1 MTIKASKYV
10 RSDETGSADGG
21 SPAQSPLLRQSE
33 TALRKREQRYRS
45 LVLATASL
53 VWMTDPAGDIVEPS
67 PALTD
72 FTGQCFE
79 QYRGLGWLDAV
90 HPEDRGHVRD
100 VWMETLRSQR
110 IMQVEYRLRHRDGA
124 WHHMLVRWAPVLDD
138 DGRPY
143 EWIAACTDI
152 SDRVRVAEALRE
164 EVRSTDILHSIGM
177 AVAAELD
184 LQKLAQRVI
193 DAATSVTRAGCGVLF
208 YTASDEGGAPVTMR
222 SLSGPDATALAEF
235 AAPRHRQLANHHG
248 LRADDITHDPR
259 FAAETAESPVIPAA
273 APARSLLSIPIVSRS
288 GDVFG
293 AMVFGHR
300 DPHVFTSRDER
311 VVRGIASQAAIAI
324 DNAQLVRHLRLAQQ
338 RLAGQLGFNRGITD
352 SLGEGLY
359 AVDVSGRATFV
370 NPAAEKMLG
379 YTARQIAGKDMHE
392 LIHSKH
398 PDLSDFPRDTCPLL
412 SVIRTGTPVTVDED
426 AFVRSDGSIFPVSY
440 TSSPTYEDE
449 RITGAVVAFRD
460 ETERK
465 AAEAAVRRYSEEL
478 ERLVTERT
486 AELEQANSQLRV
498 SNRELQDFASVAS
511 HDLQE
516 PLRKI
521 QAFGDRLVAKVGPA
535 LGAEGQDYLYRMR
548 NAAGRMQTL
557 ISDLL
562 AFSRVTTQAQP
573 FAPVDLAEI
582 VREVLGDLEATI
594 EQTGG
599 KVDVGPLPQ
608 IDADALQMRQLIQN
622 LIGNALKFYKP
633 GVAPVVKLY
642 AEVSDARDSR
652 GTLRLVVEDNGIG
665 FDEKYLDRIFNV
677 FQRLHGR
684 GTYEGT
690 GIGLAVCRKI
700 AERHGG
706 SVTARSTLGVGATFV
721 VTLPLKQTTTEG
733 SNGE

>member
-1 MTIKASKYV
+1 VTVEASKYV
-10 RSDETGSADGG
+10 RSGETGSGDGVSAAD
-21 SPAQSPLLRQSE
+21 SPLLRHSE
-33 TALRKREQRYRS
+33 TALRKREERYRS

-53 VWMTDPAGDIVEPS
+53 VWMTDPAGHIAEPS
-67 PALTD
+67 PAWTE
-72 FTGQCFE
+72 FTGQSFE

-90 HPEDRGHVRD
+90 HPEGRSHVRD
-100 VWMETLRSQR
+100 VWMDTLRSQR
-110 IMQVEYRLRHRDGA
+110 VVQVECRLRNRDGT
-124 WHHMLVRWAPVLDD
+124 WHHMLVRWAPVLDEQ
-138 DGRPY
+138 GRLY

-164 EVRSTDILHSIGM
+164 EVRITDILHSIGM

-193 DAATSVTRAGCGVLF
+193 DASTSVTRAECGVLF
-208 YTASDEGGAPVTMR
+208 YTAGDEGGAPVTMR
-222 SLSGPDATALAEF
+222 SLSGHEAAALAEF
-235 AAPRHRQLANHHG
+235 AAPHHRELANHRG
-248 LRADDITHDPR
+248 VRADDVTQHPR
-259 FAAETAESPVIPAA
+259 FAADTAGSPRPASPV
-273 APARSLLSIPIVSRS
+273 RSLLVVPIVSRS
-288 GDVFG
+288 RDVLG

-300 DPHVFTSRDER
+300 DPAVFTSRDER

-324 DNAQLVRHLRLAQQ
+324 DNAQLVRDLRLAQQ
-338 RLAGQLGFNRGITD
+338 RLAGQLGFTRSITD

-379 YTARQIAGKDMHE
+379 YTADQMGGKDVHE
-392 LIHSKH
+392 LIHFKH
-398 PDLSDFPRDTCPLL
+398 PDSSDFPRDSCPLL
-412 SVIRTGTPVTVDED
+412 SVIRTGDPVTVDED
-426 AFVRSDGSIFPVSY
+426 AFIRSDGSTFPVSY
-440 TSSPTYEDE
+440 TSSPTYEDGK
-449 RITGAVVAFRD
+449 ITGAVVAFRD

-465 AAEAAVRRYSEEL
+465 VAEAAMRRYSEEL
-478 ERLVTERT
+478 ERLVAERT
-486 AELEQANSQLRV
+486 AELEQANSQLLV

-521 QAFGDRLVAKVGPA
+521 QAFGDRLVAKVGPT
-535 LGAEGQDYLYRMR
+535 LGVEGQDYLYRMR

-562 AFSRVTTQAQP
+562 AFSQVTTKAQP
-573 FAPVDLAEI
+573 FAPIDLAQI
-582 VREVLGDLEATI
+582 VRDVLGDLETTI

-608 IDADALQMRQLIQN
+608 LDADAMQMRQLIQN
-622 LIGNALKFYKP
+622 LLGNALKFHKP
-633 GVAPVVKLY
+633 GVAPLVKLY
-642 AEVSDARDSR
+642 AETDDATDAR
-652 GTLRLVVEDNGIG
+652 GTLRLIVEDNGIG

-700 AERHGG
+700 AERHAG
-706 SVTARSTLGVGATFV
+706 SITAQSALGVGSKFV
-721 VTLPLKQTTTEG
+721 VTVPLRQNTTEG
-733 SNGE
+733 PNGE

>member
-1 MTIKASKYV
+1 VTVEASKYV
-10 RSDETGSADGG
+10 QSDETGSADGG
-21 SPAQSPLLRQSE
+21 SAAQSPLLRESE

-53 VWMTDPAGDIVEPS
+53 VWMTDPTGHIVEPS
-67 PALTD
+67 PAWMD

-90 HPEDRGHVRD
+90 HPDDRGHVRD

-110 IMQVEYRLRHRDGA
+110 VVQVEYRLRHRDGT
-124 WHHMLVRWAPVLDD
+124 WHHVLVRWAPVLDD
-138 DGRPY
+138 QGRLY

-152 SDRVRVAEALRE
+152 SDRVRVADALRE
-164 EVRSTDILHSIGM
+164 EVRITDILHSIGM

-193 DAATSVTRAGCGVLF
+193 DASTSVTRAGCGVLF
-208 YTASDEGGAPVTMR
+208 YTASDEGGAPITMR
-222 SLSGPDATALAEF
+222 SLSGPDASALAEF
-235 AAPRHRQLANHHG
+235 AAPRHRQLANHRG
-248 LRADDITHDPR
+248 LRADDVLHDSR
-259 FAAETAESPVIPAA
+259 FAAETAELPVAPAA
-273 APARSLLSIPIVSRS
+273 APVRSLMVVPVVSRS
-288 GDVFG
+288 GDVLG

-300 DPHVFTSRDER
+300 DPAVFTSRDER

-324 DNAQLVRHLRLAQQ
+324 DNAQLVRDLRLAQQ
-338 RLAGQLGFNRGITD
+338 RLARQLGFTRSITD

-392 LIHSKH
+392 LIHFQH
-398 PDLSDFPRDTCPLL
+398 PDLSDIPRGSCPLMN
-412 SVIRTGTPVTVDED
+412 VIRTGSPLTVDED
-426 AFVRSDGSIFPVSY
+426 AFVRSDGSTFPVSY
-440 TSSPTYEDE
+440 TSSPTHEDGT
-449 RITGAVVAFRD
+449 ITGAVVAFRD

-478 ERLVTERT
+478 ERVVAERT
-486 AELEQANSQLRV
+486 AELELANSQLRL
-498 SNRELQDFASVAS
+498 SNREQQDFASVAS

-521 QAFGDRLVAKVGPA
+521 QAFGDRLVAKVGPT

-562 AFSRVTTQAQP
+562 AFSRVTTKAQP
-573 FAPVDLAEI
+573 FARVDLPQI
-582 VREVLGDLEATI
+582 VGEVLEDLETSI
-594 EQTGG
+594 EQSGG
-599 KVDVGPLPQ
+599 RVEVGPLPQ
-608 IDADALQMRQLIQN
+608 LDADAMQMRQLIQN
-622 LIGNALKFYKP
+622 LLANALKFRKP
-633 GVAPVVKLY
+633 DVPPLVKVY
-642 AEVSDARDSR
+642 ADVNESVEPA
-652 GTLRLVVEDNGIG
+652 GTCRLIVEDNGIG
-665 FDEKYLDRIFNV
+665 FEEKYLDRIFNV

-706 SVTARSTLGVGATFV
+706 SIVARSSPGVGSTFV
-721 VTLPLKQTTTEG
+721 VTLPLRHNNREQPHG
-733 SNGE
+733 

>member
-1 MTIKASKYV
+1 MTVETSKYV
-10 RSDETGSADGG
+10 RSGERGSGDGC
-21 SPAQSPLLRQSE
+21 PATDSPLLRQSE
-33 TALRKREQRYRS
+33 TALRKREERYRS

-53 VWMTDPAGDIVEPS
+53 VWMTDPAGHIVESS
-67 PALTD
+67 PAWTE
-72 FTGQCFE
+72 FTGQSFE

-90 HPEDRGHVRD
+90 HPEDRSHVRD
-100 VWMETLRSQR
+100 VWMDMLRSQCVV
-110 IMQVEYRLRHRDGA
+110 QVEYKLRNRDGT
-124 WHHMLVRWAPVLDD
+124 WHHMLVRWAPVLDEQ
-138 DGRPY
+138 GRLY

-164 EVRSTDILHSIGM
+164 EVRITDILHSIGM
-177 AVAAELD
+177 AMSAELD

-193 DAATSVTRAGCGVLF
+193 DASTSVTRAECGVLF
-208 YTASDEGGAPVTMR
+208 YTAGDEGGAPVTMR
-222 SLSGPDATALAEF
+222 SLSGSGAAVLAEF
-235 AAPRHRQLANHHG
+235 VAPRHRQLANHRG

-259 FAAETAESPVIPAA
+259 FAADAAGSPTAPSPV
-273 APARSLLSIPIVSRS
+273 RSLLVVPIVSRS
-288 GDVFG
+288 GDGLG

-300 DPHVFTSRDER
+300 DRAVFTSRDER

-324 DNAQLVRHLRLAQQ
+324 DNAELIRDLRLAQQ
-338 RLAGQLGFNRGITD
+338 RLAGQLGFTRSITD

-379 YTARQIAGKDMHE
+379 YTAEQMAGKDVHE
-392 LIHSKH
+392 LIHFKH
-398 PDLSDFPRDTCPLL
+398 PDSSDFPRDSCPLL
-412 SVIRTGTPVTVDED
+412 SVIRTGDPVTVDED
-426 AFVRSDGSIFPVSY
+426 AFIRSDGSTFPVSY
-440 TSSPTYEDE
+440 TSSPTYEDG

-478 ERLVTERT
+478 ERLVAERT
-486 AELEQANSQLRV
+486 AELEQANSQLLV

-521 QAFGDRLVAKVGPA
+521 QAFGDRLVAKVGPT
-535 LGAEGQDYLYRMR
+535 LGVEGQDYLYRMR
-548 NAAGRMQTL
+548 NAAGRMQAL
-557 ISDLL
+557 ICDLL
-562 AFSRVTTQAQP
+562 AFSRVTTKAQP
-573 FAPVDLAEI
+573 FAPIDLAQI
-582 VREVLGDLEATI
+582 VRDVLSDLETTI

-599 KVDVGPLPQ
+599 KVAVGPLPQ
-608 IDADALQMRQLIQN
+608 LDADAMQMRQLFQN
-622 LIGNALKFYKP
+622 LFGNALKFHKP
-633 GVAPVVKLY
+633 GVAPLVKLY
-642 AEVSDARDSR
+642 AETDDATDAR
-652 GTLRLVVEDNGIG
+652 GTLRLIVEDNGIG

-706 SVTARSTLGVGATFV
+706 SITARSTPGVGSTFV
-721 VTLPLKQTTTEG
+721 VTLPLKQNTTEEP
-733 SNGE
+733 NGE

>member
-1 MTIKASKYV
+1 VTVEASKYV
-10 RSDETGSADGG
+10 QSDETGSAEGG
-21 SPAQSPLLRQSE
+21 SAAESPLLRQSE

-53 VWMTDPAGDIVEPS
+53 VWMTDPIGHIVEPS
-67 PALTD
+67 PAWTD

-90 HPEDRGHVRD
+90 HPDDRGHVRD

-110 IMQVEYRLRHRDGA
+110 VVQVEYRLRNRDGT
-124 WHHMLVRWAPVLDD
+124 WHHMLVCWAPVLDEQ
-138 DGRPY
+138 GRLY
-143 EWIAACTDI
+143 EWVAACTDI
-152 SDRVRVAEALRE
+152 HDRVRVADALRE
-164 EVRSTDILHSIGM
+164 EVRITDILHSIGM

-184 LQKLAQRVI
+184 LQRLAQRVI
-193 DAATSVTRAGCGVLF
+193 DASTSVTRAGCGVLF
-208 YTASDEGGAPVTMR
+208 HPTSDEGGAPVTMR
-222 SLSGPDATALAEF
+222 SLSGPEATALAEF
-235 AAPRHRQLANHHG
+235 AAPRHRQLANHRG

-259 FAAETAESPVIPAA
+259 FAADTAELPILPAA
-273 APARSLLSIPIVSRS
+273 APVRSLMAVPIVSRS
-288 GDVFG
+288 GDVLG

-300 DPHVFTSRDER
+300 DPAVFTSRDER

-324 DNAQLVRHLRLAQQ
+324 DNAQLVRDLRLAQQ
-338 RLAGQLGFNRGITD
+338 RLAGQLGFTRSITD

-379 YTARQIAGKDMHE
+379 YAADEMAGKDMHD
-392 LIHSKH
+392 LIHFKH
-398 PDLSDFPRDTCPLL
+398 PDLSDFPKDSCPLL
-412 SVIRTGTPVTVDED
+412 SVIRTGTPVSIDED
-426 AFVRSDGSIFPVSY
+426 AFVRRNGSTFPVSY
-440 TSSPTYEDE
+440 TSSPTYEDGK
-449 RITGAVVAFRD
+449 ITGAVVAFRD

-521 QAFGDRLVAKVGPA
+521 QAFGDRLLAKVGPT

-548 NAAGRMQTL
+548 NAAGRMQSL

-562 AFSRVTTQAQP
+562 AFSRVTTKAQP

-582 VREVLGDLEATI
+582 VGEVLSDLETTI

-599 KVDVGPLPQ
+599 RVEVGPLPRL
-608 IDADALQMRQLIQN
+608 DADAMQMRQLVQN
-622 LIGNALKFYKP
+622 LLGNALKFHKP
-633 GVAPVVKLY
+633 GVAPLVKLY
-642 AEVSDARDSR
+642 AEVNAPTEA
-652 GTLRLVVEDNGIG
+652 GATCRLIVEDNGIG

-706 SVTARSTLGVGATFV
+706 SITAQSALGVGSKFV
-721 VTLPLKQTTTEG
+721 VILPLKQNTTEG
-733 SNGE
+733 PNGE